1 MASSKACWFN
11 IIVFFNDTFCLKS
24 GTRHINLLSR
34 IDPYKSGRLPDK
46 ILIYRYQ
53 ALSIVRWVRKRSST
67 EMQSFG
73 VSKREGH
80 DSSRFYS
87 RKLYRQNPPNNGES
101 DGDSRYGE
109 NHIEPK
115 NLNKL
120 FCKSSERM
128 NELPDYSV
136 HLMVTSPPYNVGKDY
151 DQDLSVKEYRN
162 LLKQVFKETF
172 RVLVY
177 GGRACINVANLG
189 RKPYI
194 PLHSYII
201 EDMYELGFLMRGE
214 IIWNK
219 AASSGSSTAWGSW
232 QSASNPT
239 LRDVHEYVLV
249 FSKGSFYRNSHNKEN
264 TITKG
269 EFLTFTKST
278 WDFPAESATRVG
290 HPAPFPIEL
299 PYRCIQLY
307 TFKGEVVLD
316 PFCGIGSTSI
326 AAIKSGRQFVGYDIN
341 KEYVK
346 IANSRV
352 NQLLLH

>member
-1 MASSKACWFN
+1 
-11 IIVFFNDTFCLKS
+11 
-24 GTRHINLLSR
+24 
-34 IDPYKSGRLPDK
+34 
-46 ILIYRYQ
+46 
-53 ALSIVRWVRKRSST
+53 
-67 EMQSFG
+67 MQSFG
-73 VSKREGH
+73 VSKRECH

-87 RKLYRQNPPNNGES
+87 RKLYRQNITNKWEGNG
-101 DGDSRYGE
+101 GSRYE
-109 NHIEPK
+109 EKSIEPQ

-120 FCKSSERM
+120 FCKSSEKM
-128 NELPDYSV
+128 DELPDYSV

-172 RVLVY
+172 RVLVF
-177 GGRACINVANLG
+177 GGRVCINVANLG

-219 AASSGSSTAWGSW
+219 AASSGISTAWGSW

-249 FSKGSFYRNSHNKEN
+249 FSKGSFHRSSYNKEN
-264 TITKG
+264 TITKD
-269 EFLTFTKST
+269 EFLAFTKST

-316 PFCGIGSTSI
+316 PFCGTGSTSI

-341 KEYVK
+341 KEYVE

-352 NQLLLH
+352 NQLLLHYRNPNL

>member
-1 MASSKACWFN
+1 MTGISR
-11 IIVFFNDTFCLKS
+11 CLAK
-24 GTRHINLLSR
+24 LLSLDVNALMTVSRPGKR
-34 IDPYKSGRLPDK
+34 I
-46 ILIYRYQ
+46 
-53 ALSIVRWVRKRSST
+53 ST
-67 EMQSFG
+67 ETQGFG

-87 RKLYRQNPPNNGES
+87 RKLYRQNTSNNGES
-101 DGDSRYGE
+101 NDDAKHEE
-109 NHIEPK
+109 NRIK
-115 NLNKL
+115 VQNLNKV
-120 FCKSSERM
+120 FCKDSQKME
-128 NELPDYSV
+128 ELPNYSV
-136 HLMVTSPPYNVGKDY
+136 HLVVTSPPYNVGKDY
-151 DQDLSVKEYRN
+151 DKDLNMNEYRS
-162 LLKQVFKETF
+162 LLRRIFKETF
-172 RVLVY
+172 RVLVD
-177 GGRACINVANLG
+177 GGRACINIANLG

-201 EDMYELGFLMRGE
+201 QDMLELGFLMRGE

-219 AASSGSSTAWGSW
+219 AASSGVSTAWGSW

-249 FSKGSFYRNSHNKEN
+249 FSKGSFSRSSHDKEN
-264 TITKG
+264 TITRD

-278 WDFPAESATRVG
+278 WDFPAESASRVG

-316 PFCGIGSTSI
+316 PFCGAGSTCI

-341 KEYVK
+341 EEYLK
-346 IANSRV
+346 IANRRINGVLVCMDRS
-352 NQLLLH
+352 

>member
-1 MASSKACWFN
+1 MYSYN
-11 IIVFFNDTFCLKS
+11 
-24 GTRHINLLSR
+24 
-34 IDPYKSGRLPDK
+34 
-46 ILIYRYQ
+46 ILIYRCQ
-53 ALSIVRWVRKRSST
+53 ALSTVRRHRKQTST
-67 EMQSFG
+67 ETQGFG
-73 VSKREGH
+73 VSKRESH

-87 RKLYRQNPPNNGES
+87 RKLYRQSTTSNRESNG
-101 DGDSRYGE
+101 DGKYGE
-109 NHIEPK
+109 NHIK
-115 NLNKL
+115 HQNLNRL
-120 FCKSSERM
+120 FCKSSEKM
-128 NELPDYSV
+128 DELPDYSV

-151 DQDLSVKEYRN
+151 DQDLSVKEYRS

-201 EDMYELGFLMRGE
+201 EDMHELGFLMRGE

-219 AASSGSSTAWGSW
+219 AASSGVSTAWGSW
-232 QSASNPT
+232 QSASNPI

-249 FSKGSFYRNSHNKEN
+249 FSKGSFSRNSQNKEN

-290 HPAPFPIEL
+290 HPAPFPIDL

-316 PFCGIGSTSI
+316 PFCGIGTTCI
-326 AAIKSGRQFVGYDIN
+326 AAIKSGRRFVGYDVN
-341 KEYVK
+341 KEYVEV
-346 IANSRV
+346 ANSRI
-352 NQLLLH
+352 NQYH

>member
-1 MASSKACWFN
+1 MFLVPKF
-11 IIVFFNDTFCLKS
+11 
-24 GTRHINLLSR
+24 LSM
-34 IDPYKSGRLPDK
+34 YGK
-46 ILIYRYQ
+46 
-53 ALSIVRWVRKRSST
+53 ALSSVSQPRMRRST
-67 EMQSFG
+67 ETRGFG
-73 VSKREGH
+73 VSKRESH
-80 DSSRFYS
+80 NPSRFYN
-87 RKLYRQNPPNNGES
+87 RKLYRQSTTNKGES
-101 DGDSRYGE
+101 NNEYKYRE
-109 NHIEPK
+109 NCIEPK

-120 FCKSSERM
+120 FCKSSETM
-128 NELPDYSV
+128 DELPEHSV

-151 DQDLSVKEYRN
+151 DQDLSIKEYRS

-177 GGRACINVANLG
+177 GGRVCINIANLG

-201 EDMYELGFLMRGE
+201 EDMHELGFLMRGE

-219 AASSGSSTAWGSW
+219 AASSGVSTAWGSW

-239 LRDVHEYVLV
+239 LRDVHEYVLI
-249 FSKGSFYRNSHNKEN
+249 FSKGTFYRSSHNREN

-278 WDFPAESATRVG
+278 WDFPAESATRNG

-316 PFCGIGSTSI
+316 PFCGIGSTCI
-326 AAIKSGRQFVGYDIN
+326 AAIRSGRHFVGYDTN
-341 KEYVK
+341 SEYVEK
-346 IANSRV
+346 ANRRI
-352 NQLLLH
+352 NHYLQLD